1 LILVDVAG
9 VLHRTV
15 YAEFLSRLGAQLATG
30 VYPADAPWFTSLVR
44 IVLTRAESIPFSS
57 KLVLGVAPVRQQLL
71 RGDPNAIAAY
81 ALVEHDF
88 SQALRAIKSPT
99 LVIWGS
105 EDKVAPLRTGQLAA
119 ATIPGARLMLVDGA
133 GHMPMS
139 EKPERFNAIV
149 LDELRGRLEA
159 PPYALQNAAIGSER
173 VGSCNGR
180 RGEHFSGDYGKLS
193 LKDCPDAQ
201 ITNARIGLLET
212 AGSTVR
218 IVNSQIRDGVNAKN
232 SRLELTAGVVG
243 GSPALA
249 LDSSS
254 VDAAG
259 TRFESDGAIAENQ
272 GAVPVMLYL
281 SVSEVTRANGT
292 PRYAHDVIRLRPKQR
307 W

>member
-15 YAEFLSRLGAQLATG
+15 YAEFLSRLGAQRATG
-30 VYPADAPWFTSLVR
+30 VYPADAPWFTSFVR
-44 IVLTRAESIPFSS
+44 SILTRVESIPFSS
-57 KLVLGVAPVRQQLL
+57 KLVLGVAPMRERLL
-71 RGDPNAIAAY
+71 RGDPIAIGAY

-88 SQALRAIKSPT
+88 SEALRAIKSPT

-105 EDKVAPLRTGQLAA
+105 EDKIASLRTAQLAA
-119 ATIPGARLMLVDGA
+119 AIIAGARLTIIDGA
-133 GHMPMS
+133 GHEPMLQ
-139 EKPERFNAIV
+139 KPEQFNAIV
-149 LDELRGRLEA
+149 QDELRGRLEA
-159 PPYALQNAAIGSER
+159 PPYALQKAAIGSER
-173 VGSCNGR
+173 VGRCNGR
-180 RGEHFSGDYGKLS
+180 RGEHFSGDYGRLS

-201 ITNARIGLLET
+201 ITNARVGLLEI

-218 IVNSQIRDGVNAKN
+218 IVNSQIRDGVEAKN

-249 LDSSS
+249 LDASS

-259 TRFESDGAIAENQ
+259 TRFESDGAIAENR

-281 SVSEVTRANGT
+281 SVSEVARANAT